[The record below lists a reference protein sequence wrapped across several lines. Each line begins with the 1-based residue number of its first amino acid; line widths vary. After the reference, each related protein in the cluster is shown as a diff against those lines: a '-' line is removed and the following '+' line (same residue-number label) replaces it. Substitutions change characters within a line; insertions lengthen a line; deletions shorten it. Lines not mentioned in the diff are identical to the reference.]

1 MDFAPLF
8 WNQTRISTNLDF
20 TTPGK
25 RFGHLRLKYSD
36 NQTALGYIPIP
47 AGVVINGS
55 GLTVLLIGGV
65 HGDEFEGPVALLKFL
80 HEVEAAEV
88 SGRIIVLPALNA
100 PAVHAASRVSPV
112 DGGNLNRAFPGD
124 PDGTPTAMIANFVE
138 KAVMPVC
145 NAVIDLH
152 SGGKAAWFSPCAMAL
167 QYEDAALSELNLN
180 LAEIFGSPYI
190 WLMGSLNDNRSVN
203 YAAVRNNLPNIAAEL
218 GGGGQV
224 SPETLKIGERGI
236 ANCLKFLNVLS
247 GEPEPRQEPAT
258 ILKIDDAAQHIYTTH
273 RGLFEPRFSPGD
285 VVSTGDIVGFV
296 HNLDHIETAPVK
308 IQFPMAGVAFVRCH
322 RGLVAQGELLATV
335 GKVTDRPDIST
346 N

>member
-1 MDFAPLF
+1 
-8 WNQTRISTNLDF
+8 
-20 TTPGK
+20 
-25 RFGHLRLKYSD
+25 
-36 NQTALGYIPIP
+36 
-47 AGVVINGS
+47 
-55 GLTVLLIGGV
+55 
-65 HGDEFEGPVALLKFL
+65 
-80 HEVEAAEV
+80 
-88 SGRIIVLPALNA
+88 
-100 PAVHAASRVSPV
+100 
-112 DGGNLNRAFPGD
+112 
-124 PDGTPTAMIANFVE
+124 
-138 KAVMPVC
+138 
-145 NAVIDLH
+145 
-152 SGGKAAWFSPCAMAL
+152 
-167 QYEDAALSELNLN
+167 
-180 LAEIFGSPYI
+180 
-190 WLMGSLNDNRSVN
+190 MGSLNDNRSVN

-273 RGLFEPRFSPGD
+273 RGLFEPRFSPGN